1 MRNFMQSPR
10 IILDPFYRP
19 FIYNNNINDYGF
31 ADTIGSLFSVIVF
44 CTIVWGLKEY
54 SNKEKNK
61 QIVLA
66 TITYA
71 FLWELMGYFHIYG
84 TFDKKD
90 IIAGILSGIITFFVK
105 IIMERKSNAATYV

>member
-1 MRNFMQSPR
+1 MFNFRLSYIMNMGDKNIYLLIG
-10 IILDPFYRP
+10 IILLILSLSLSFFYRP

-71 FLWELMGYFHIYG
+71 FLWELGLFPYLRH
-84 TFDKKD
+84 
-90 IIAGILSGIITFFVK
+90 L
-105 IIMERKSNAATYV
+105 